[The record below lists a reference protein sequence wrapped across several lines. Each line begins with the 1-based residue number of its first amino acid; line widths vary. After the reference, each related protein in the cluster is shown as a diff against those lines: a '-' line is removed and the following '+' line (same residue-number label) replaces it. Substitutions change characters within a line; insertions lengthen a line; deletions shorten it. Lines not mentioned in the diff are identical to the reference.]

1 MNYAQIRNMDISD
14 GPGIRIALYVSGCN
28 HHCFNCYSKEQW
40 DYNYGEIYT
49 KETEKMILNKLK
61 SSHISGLSLLGGD
74 PLWQSG
80 HDIECSLIPLVQQA
94 KALNKS
100 VWIWSGFTWDEIMN
114 PGYKIYDNETHLM
127 AQRQKLIKLCDVWVD
142 GRYEDDKRDLRLSY
156 CGSTNQRVIDVQ
168 ATLQNPSKKVVLW
181 SPKS

>member
-1 MNYAQIRNMDISD
+1 MYYSKIKHFDPAN
-14 GPGIRIALYVSGCN
+14 GPGIRISLFVSGCN
-28 HHCFNCYSKEQW
+28 FHCYNCFNPETW
-40 DYNYGEIYT
+40 DYQHGFEYT
-49 KETEKMILNKLK
+49 KETEKEIIDNL
-61 SSHISGLSLLGGD
+61 STPFYDGLSLLGGD

-80 HDIECSLIPLVQQA
+80 HDIECSLIPLVQQT

-142 GRYEDDKRDLRLSY
+142 GRYEDDKRDLRLPY

-168 ATLQNPSKKVVLW
+168 TTLQNPSKEVILW
-181 SPKS
+181 SPN

>member
-1 MNYAQIRNMDISD
+1 MKYSGVIKCDSGN
-14 GPGIRIALYVSGCN
+14 GPGWRTTLFVSGCN
-28 HHCFNCYSKEQW
+28 NFCPKCQNPESWDFNCGF
-40 DYNYGEIYT
+40 NYT
-49 KETEKMILNKLK
+49 KQTEKNILKELQK
-61 SSHISGLSLLGGD
+61 PYIQGLSLSGGD

-94 KALNKS
+94 KQLNKS

-142 GRYEDDKRDLRLSY
+142 GRYEDDKRDLRLPY

-168 ATLQNPSKKVVLW
+168 ATLQNPSKEVILW
-181 SPKS
+181 SPN